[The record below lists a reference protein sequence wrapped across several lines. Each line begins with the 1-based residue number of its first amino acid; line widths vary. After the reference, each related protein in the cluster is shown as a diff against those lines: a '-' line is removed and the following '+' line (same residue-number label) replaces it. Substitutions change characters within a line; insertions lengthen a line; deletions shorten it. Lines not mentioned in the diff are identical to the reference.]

1 MSRFRV
7 VPVSIAT
14 LGLLVATLACG
25 GSAPKTATPAPAP
38 TQAAAT
44 AEPPTDVPLDTPAAT
59 DVALTPEESGATPVA
74 APTLDTSSFPK
85 GVVIIDKSAYTDS
98 SGYYNVVGQ
107 VLNNTDLAITNINLA
122 VSVTDPSGKT
132 LLTDSDNKPIDTDSV
147 SPMLYNLAPGE
158 VSPFNYYVRLDD
170 NQKVGAFDVT
180 VTSQDNTELERA
192 NVQVQNAALFT
203 DTDGDLHYSGELVNM
218 SDKPVKVDSLAA
230 AALDQNGAVLVASS
244 GTNVSEYLKPAG
256 DSAGMDRTPFSV
268 YMTGPVANIAKGQAY
283 VDAKVTD
290 PEDERDVTITI
301 DNAYADASGSFHLV
315 GTVINNGTDTLTAN
329 LVAGLYGAD
338 KVVLDAES
346 TGLSLYLTPGVGVPF
361 DMNSFSS
368 LNFDPDR
375 IKLVDTYT
383 VQIDPYWTFPASSD
397 IVTLKGSEP
406 KKSPAGGGPAE
417 YTGTVTN
424 DSGKALSSETVV
436 IAALDSQ
443 GNVVGVGTD
452 GIYPDGD
459 SIANGHTDPYTVDIY
474 FSQEVDT
481 SQLTLT
487 VLVQGSVK

>member
-1 MSRFRV
+1 MSRLKII
-7 VPVSIAT
+7 PVSIAT
-14 LGLLVATLACG
+14 VGLVLATLACG
-25 GSAPKTATPAPAP
+25 GSAPKTATPAPVP
-38 TQAAAT
+38 TEAAV
-44 AEPPTDVPLDTPAAT
+44 PTDVPLDTPVAVAT
-59 DVALTPEESGATPVA
+59 DVALTPDVSDATPVA

-85 GVVIIDKSAYTDS
+85 GVVVIDKSAYTDS

-107 VLNNTDLAITNINLA
+107 VLNNTDSAITNVSLT
-122 VSVTDPSGKT
+122 VSVTDASGKT
-132 LLTDSDNKPIDTDSV
+132 LLTDSDKKPIETDSF

-158 VSPFNYYVRLDD
+158 ASPFNYYVRLDD
-170 NQKVGAFDVT
+170 NQKVGAFDVK
-180 VTSQDNTELERA
+180 VASQDNTDLERA
-192 NVQVQNAALFT
+192 SVQVQNAALFT

-230 AALDQNGAVLVASS
+230 AVLDQNGAVLVAASTS
-244 GTNVSEYLKPAG
+244 TVSEYLKPAG
-256 DSAGMDRTPFSV
+256 DSAGMDRTPFTV
-268 YMTGPVANIAKGQAY
+268 YMGGPVANIAKGQAY

-290 PEDERDVTITI
+290 PEDERDVTVTV
-301 DNAYADASGSFHLV
+301 DNAYADGSGGFHLV
-315 GTVINNGTDTLTAN
+315 GTVTNNGTETLTAN
-329 LVAGLYGAD
+329 VVAGLYGAD
-338 KVVLDAES
+338 HIVLDAES
-346 TGLSLYLTPGVGVPF
+346 TGTSLYLTPGVGVPF
-361 DMNSFSS
+361 DLSSFSS

-406 KKSPAGGGPAE
+406 KLSPAGGGPAE

-436 IAALDSQ
+436 IAALDAQ
-443 GNVVGVGTD
+443 GKVVGVGID
-452 GIYPDGD
+452 GIFPDGD

-474 FSQEVDT
+474 FSQDVDT
-481 SQLTLT
+481 SKLTLS